1 MSLFDRAKFILTAN
15 AYKAGK
21 LYALKGNDLVF
32 SRSSIASR
40 INSSGN
46 VESTAI
52 NVPRLNYVNDTA
64 KIQIESSA
72 SNLAT
77 SQDITALP
85 GGTVSLNSRISPKGD
100 TTAHSLIFGNELNSA
115 ASIPIGGV
123 AASPSTQYT
132 FSFWARSISGNGNI
146 ETRIGTNTSTV
157 LDINLFVATS

>member
-52 NVPRLNYVNDTA
+52 NVPRLNYVNNNA
-64 KIQIESSA
+64 KIRIESSA
-72 SNLAT
+72 VNLQA
-77 SQDITALP
+77 SQDIAALT

-100 TTAHSLIFGNELNSA
+100 TTAHSLIFGDALNA
-115 ASIPIGGV
+115 AATIPIGGLD
-123 AASPSTQYT
+123 AIPSTQYT
-132 FSFWARSISGNGNI
+132 FSFWAKSISGNGNI
-146 ETRIGTNTSTV
+146 ETRIGTNS
-157 LDINLFVATS
+157 